1 MGVLRV
7 RRHGVDLTNSSI
19 RSLPGLAALAAG
31 LMGLALVLA
40 LIVVTEDQDQGV
52 SQRIFYIH
60 VPIALT
66 AYFCFGLGA
75 WKALLVLWRGEERY
89 DLESYVAIHQGTI
102 FGALTLI
109 TGSIWAKASWGQ
121 WWLWS
126 EDQLVLFLVLF
137 LFYCA
142 YFMLRF
148 SLEEG
153 ARRAR
158 SSAVYA
164 LFGVVLIPV
173 SFLAIRL
180 AENLI
185 HPTVFTREGP
195 QMSGSMFATF
205 CVAWAAVTL
214 LAYVLYRVELA
225 GKRLDADLRELR
237 EVLLR

>member
-1 MGVLRV
+1 LS
-7 RRHGVDLTNSSI
+7 LSSI
-19 RSLPGLAALAAG
+19 RSLPALAVLAAAGIGLAML
-31 LMGLALVLA
+31 LALVVA
-40 LIVVTEDQDQGV
+40 PEDADQGI

-75 WKALLVLWRGEERY
+75 WKALLVLWHGDERH

-109 TGSIWAKASWGQ
+109 TGSIWARASWGV
-121 WWLWS
+121 WWTWS
-126 EDQLVLFLVLF
+126 SNQLVLFLVLF

-148 SLEEG
+148 SLEDG
-153 ARRAR
+153 PRRAR

-180 AENLI
+180 ANDFI
-185 HPTVFTREGP
+185 HPTVFTRAGP
-195 QMSGSMFATF
+195 QMTHLMFATF
-205 CVAWAAVTL
+205 CVSWAAMTL

-225 GKRLDADLRELR
+225 GKRLDLRLRELR
-237 EVLLR
+237 EELA